1 MANQNKENNKSLFL
15 YTALIFFV
23 AIILIILAFFGQT
36 NYNKNNLTSNI
47 VESTATPQTQEN
59 GIPEKA
65 AALNA
70 ENAALVKEIQ
80 SLNEEIEQKDKTI
93 TDLQLQ
99 IEGITAAQNNSDLL
113 FQAYT
118 AKINQNEDD
127 VTLILSNINYEQL
140 TQQQKAVY
148 DSLNK

>member
-1 MANQNKENNKSLFL
+1 MANQNNENKSLFL

-36 NYNKNNLTSNI
+36 NYDKNNLSNAI
-47 VESTATPQTQEN
+47 EITATPQTQEN

-80 SLNEEIEQKDKTI
+80 SLTEQIQQKDKTI

-99 IEGITAAQNNSDLL
+99 IEGISAAQNNSDLL
-113 FQAYT
+113 FQAYN
-118 AKINQNEDD
+118 AKIKNNEDD
-127 VTLILSNINYEQL
+127 VTLILNNINYEQL

-148 DSLNK
+148 DSLKK

>member
-1 MANQNKENNKSLFL
+1 MANQTNENKSLFL

-36 NYNKNNLTSNI
+36 NYNKNHPASQA
-47 VESTATPQTQEN
+47 VESTAIPQSQQN

-65 AALNA
+65 AALNE

-80 SLNEEIEQKDKTI
+80 GLNEEIEQKDKTI
-93 TDLQLQ
+93 TDLQQ
-99 IEGITAAQNNSDLL
+99 QVESITASQNNSDLL
-113 FQAYT
+113 FQAYIS
-118 AKINQNEDD
+118 KINQNEDD
-127 VTLILSNINYEQL
+127 VALILSNINYEQL
-140 TQQQKAVY
+140 TNQQKTVY